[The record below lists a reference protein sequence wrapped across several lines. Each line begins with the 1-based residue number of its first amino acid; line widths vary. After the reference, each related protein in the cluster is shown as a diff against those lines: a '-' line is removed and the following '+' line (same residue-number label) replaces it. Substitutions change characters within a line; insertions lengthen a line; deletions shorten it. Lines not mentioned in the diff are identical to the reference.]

1 MKNYFTL
8 LCLFLGTLYHYS
20 QCSFPSGATQNGA
33 TQSFC
38 VSAPPQSQNVAN
50 ATGNNFILLNV
61 VQGFTYEFSVGDAFP
76 SNSENLDVF
85 NMSNVNIG
93 FSSGTN
99 GAVITNW
106 VAPYSGQVKI
116 VLSYDAC
123 NFSSVSGRVISL
135 TLLSVG
141 NTLDNQ
147 NARGV
152 NVWMGHA
159 YDWIYVPPSPGEL
172 TYPPGGDIS
181 PVSPAISEPFVGG
194 NYLGYYNVGSETI
207 VENFGGATTCFPILS
222 GGSSL
227 ASVSTTSF
235 AMRYRMRSTRA
246 AGCYMATFRGD
257 EGIRLYVDN
266 QLVFSEW
273 KQQNSTQYTNVLI
286 YLDGDAE
293 LVLEYYENSG
303 QNILEFSLASFDTTT
318 NTISFV
324 GDTQVCNNVAPGFL
338 NGSNYTYVGTRTNP
352 TISYQWQVSSD
363 NITFTNI
370 IGATSQ
376 NYSPPGTTI
385 AGIRYFRRLVSPASN
400 IGACINPSNV
410 IALETI
416 ATPPLSTPVIISP
429 TNLNCDRFDA
439 NWNPVSGAITY
450 LLYVSTTSNFTAM
463 LPGYNGLD
471 VGNVTS
477 YTISGLDYSALYYY
491 RIQAVSSACSSRFS
505 STANFSYLNR
515 PMTPTMTSISCDSF
529 SINWLSQVRADS
541 YELDVS
547 TSSGFGTFLPGY
559 NGLNVGNVTSYLLTG
574 LPLDTPIYF
583 RIRAVNNICG
593 ESLSS
598 GVNSNTTVWNGSSW
612 SNGIPDFAK
621 FAFING
627 NYDMTLLPNI
637 NACTLQ
643 VNNGRTLTITAGK
656 YVNIQNRVIVQPLG
670 LLEVLNDG
678 SVVQVSDGISNSG
691 SITFERTTQLR
702 RSDYVYWSSPVIN
715 FPLYSVSPNT
725 PSNSIYNWKTTLLN
739 SNGGQGD
746 WQLVNENMIAG
757 KGYAIRGPNG
767 FSSGTPQSF
776 TATFTGIPNNG
787 IITFP
792 IERGS
797 NLGAGSSG
805 PNGVMR
811 TVYDDNWNLVGNP
824 YPSSINVLSFL
835 SNNPDLDGN
844 VRIWSS
850 TTLPSNLVSD
860 PFYNDFLYNY
870 SPNDYIVHNGTATTS
885 GPGTFNGNI
894 ASGQSFMVMMNEGAT
909 AATSSVVF
917 NNSMRSSSYDNSEF
931 YRNAQ
936 PVNAKHRIWLDLI
949 ANVPNGVVSRTVV
962 GYVEGATDAKDRMFD
977 AVTSYKMS
985 QNFYSILNNEI
996 LCIQGRSLPFED
1008 SDMISLGFK
1017 ASRRGSYSIAI
1028 AAVDGIFENEQSVYL
1043 EDTLTNTIHN
1053 LSQAPYT
1060 FQSEIGI
1067 FNNRFVLR
1075 YKDTTLSNP
1084 NFDLSSVL
1092 IYNESNEVIINSG
1105 IETIASYE
1113 IYDILGRVIKN
1124 GSNLS
1129 TNQVIS
1135 ELEVVNQPLIVKV
1148 KLTNNQIISKKI
1160 IH

>member
-8 LCLFLGTLYHYS
+8 MCLFLGALYSYS
-20 QCSFPSGATQNGA
+20 QCSFPAGATQNGA

-50 ATGNNFILLNV
+50 ARGNNFILLNV

-76 SNSENLDVF
+76 SNSENLDIF

-93 FSSGTN
+93 FSSGVN

-106 VAPYSGQVKI
+106 VAPYSGQIKI
-116 VLSYDAC
+116 VLSFDAC
-123 NFSSVSGRVISL
+123 NFSSVSGRTITL
-135 TLLSVG
+135 TLLGVG

-152 NVWMGHA
+152 NTWIGHA
-159 YDWIYVPPSPGEL
+159 YDWIYVPPSPGEFDL
-172 TYPPGGDIS
+172 PPGGATS
-181 PVSPAISEPFVGG
+181 PVSPVNSFPFNAE

-207 VENFGGATTCFPILS
+207 VENFGGNIACFPILS
-222 GGSSL
+222 GGSSI

-235 AMRYRMRSTRA
+235 AMRYKMRSTRP
-246 AGCYMATFRGD
+246 AGCYIATIKCNDGV
-257 EGIRLYVDN
+257 RLYVDN

-273 KQQNSTQYTNVLI
+273 KIQNTLYSNILI

-293 LVLEYYENSG
+293 LVLDYYENGS
-303 QNILEFSLASFDTTT
+303 QNFLEFNLTSFDNSA

-338 NGSNYTYVGTRTNP
+338 NGTSYTYRATATNP
-352 TISYQWQVSSD
+352 TIHYQWQVSSD
-363 NITFTNI
+363 NITFVDI
-370 IGATSQ
+370 AGANSQ
-376 NYSPPGTTI
+376 NYSPPGTTV
-385 AGIRYFRRLVSPASN
+385 AGIRYFRRLISPASN
-400 IGACINPSNV
+400 VGACFNPSNV

-416 ATPPLSTPVIISP
+416 ATPPLSTPVITSP
-429 TNLNCDRFDA
+429 SNINCDRFDA
-439 NWNPVSGAITY
+439 NWNPVSGAVSY
-450 LLYVSTTSNFTAM
+450 QLYVSTTSNFTTI
-463 LPGYNGLD
+463 LPGYDGLD

-477 YTISGLDYSALYYY
+477 YTISGLDYSTRYYY

-505 STANFSYLNR
+505 STVNFSYLYR
-515 PMTPTMTSISCDSF
+515 PSRPTISFISCDSF
-529 SINWLSQVRADS
+529 LLNWNSIPRADS

-559 NGLNVGNVTSYLLTG
+559 NGLNVGNVSSYLLMG
-574 LPLDTPIYF
+574 LPTDTPIYF
-583 RIRAVNNICG
+583 RIRAISNICG
-593 ESLSS
+593 TSLSS
-598 GVNSNTTVWNGSSW
+598 PSGSNMTVWNGSAW
-612 SNGIPDFAK
+612 SAGIPDFTK
-621 FAFING
+621 FVQING
-627 NYDMTLLPNI
+627 DYDMTTLPSFD
-637 NACTLQ
+637 ACTLQ

-656 YVNIQNRVIVQPLG
+656 YVNVQNKVIVQPLG

-678 SVVQVSDGISNSG
+678 SLIQITDGISNTG
-691 SITFERTTQLR
+691 NITFERTTQLR
-702 RSDYVYWSSPVIN
+702 LSDYVYWSSPVLD
-715 FPLYSVSPNT
+715 FPLFSVSPNT
-725 PSNSIYNWKTTLLN
+725 PSNSIYNWETTALN

-746 WQLVNENMIAG
+746 WQLINENMIPG
-757 KGYAIRGPNG
+757 KGYAVRGPNG
-767 FSSGTPQSF
+767 FTNGSPQNF
-776 TATFTGIPNNG
+776 TATFIGIPNNG
-787 IITFP
+787 VVTYP

-805 PNGVMR
+805 PNGVIR
-811 TVYDDNWNLVGNP
+811 TIYDDNWNLVGNP
-824 YPSSINVLSFL
+824 YPSSIDAMSFL

-844 VRIWSS
+844 VRIWTS
-850 TTLPSNLVSD
+850 TALPSNLVSD

-909 AATSSVVF
+909 PLSGFVTF

-936 PVNAKHRIWLDLI
+936 PVNDKNRIWLDLI
-949 ANVPNGVVSRTVV
+949 SNSPNGIVSRTVI
-962 GYVEGATDAKDRMFD
+962 GYVDGATDAKDRMYD

-985 QNFYSILNNEI
+985 QNFYSLLNDEI

-1008 SDMISLGFK
+1008 SDMVSLGFK

-1028 AAVDGIFENEQSVYL
+1028 AAVDGIFENGQSVYL
-1043 EDTLTNTIHN
+1043 EDTLTNIIHN
-1053 LSQAPYT
+1053 LSEAPYS
-1060 FQSEIGI
+1060 FHSETGI

-1092 IYNESNEVIINSG
+1092 IYSESNQIIINSG
-1105 IETIASYE
+1105 IESIISYE
-1113 IYDILGRVIKN
+1113 IYDVLGRILKSD
-1124 GSNLS
+1124 SNLVI
-1129 TNQVIS
+1129 NQIVC
-1135 ELEVVNQPLIVKV
+1135 ELEVSNQPLIVKV
-1148 KLTNNQIISKKI
+1148 KLANNQVITKKI

>member
-8 LCLFLGTLYHYS
+8 MCLFIGALYSYS
-20 QCSFPSGATQNGA
+20 QCSFPTGATQNGA

-76 SNSENLDVF
+76 SNSENLDIF

-93 FSSGTN
+93 FSSGAN

-106 VAPYSGQVKI
+106 VAPYSGQIKI
-116 VLSYDAC
+116 VLSFDAC
-123 NFSSVSGRVISL
+123 NFSSVSGRTITL
-135 TLLSVG
+135 TLLGVG

-152 NVWMGHA
+152 NTWIGHA

-172 TYPPGGDIS
+172 TVPPGGATS
-181 PVSPAISEPFVGG
+181 PVSPSNIFPFNPE

-207 VENFGGATTCFPILS
+207 TETFGGSNNCFPLLTDGLS
-222 GGSSL
+222 IT
-227 ASVSTTSF
+227 SVSTTFF
-235 AMRYRMRSTRA
+235 AMRYKMRSTKPT
-246 AGCYMATFRGD
+246 GCYIATLKGD
-257 EGIRLYVDN
+257 DGVRLYVDN
-266 QLVFSEW
+266 QLVFNEW
-273 KQQNSTQYTNVLI
+273 KQQNSLYTNVLI

-303 QNILEFSLASFDTTT
+303 SNTLEFSLTSFDNSA

-324 GDTQVCNNVAPGFL
+324 GDSQVCNNVAPGFL
-338 NGSNYTYVGTRTNP
+338 NGTSYTYRATATNP
-352 TISYQWQVSSD
+352 TIHYQWQVSSD
-363 NITFTNI
+363 NITFVDI
-370 IGATSQ
+370 AGANSQ
-376 NYSPPGTTI
+376 NYSPPGTTV
-385 AGIRYFRRLVSPASN
+385 AGIRYFRRLVSPSSN
-400 IGACINPSNV
+400 IGACFNPSNV

-416 ATPPLSTPVIISP
+416 ATPPLSTPVITSP
-429 TNLNCDRFDA
+429 SNLNCDRFDA
-439 NWNPVSGAITY
+439 NWNPVSGAVSY
-450 LLYVSTTSNFTAM
+450 LLYVSTTSNFTTI
-463 LPGYNGLD
+463 LPGYDGLD

-477 YTISGLDYSALYYY
+477 YTISGLDYSTRYYY

-515 PMTPTMTSISCDSF
+515 PAAPSITTISCDSF
-529 SINWLSQVRADS
+529 SINWSAQVRADS

-559 NGLNVGNVTSYLLTG
+559 NSLNVGNVTNYLLTG
-574 LPLDTPIYF
+574 LPIDAPIYV
-583 RIRAVNNICG
+583 RIRSVNNICG
-593 ESLSS
+593 ASLNS
-598 GVNSNTTVWNGSSW
+598 GVNSNSTVWNGAVW
-612 SNGIPDFAK
+612 SNGFPDNTK
-621 FAFING
+621 FVFING
-627 NYDMTLLPNI
+627 DYDMTTLPSFD
-637 NACTLQ
+637 ACTLQ

-656 YVNIQNRVIVQPLG
+656 YVNVQNKVIVQPLG

-678 SVVQVSDGISNSG
+678 SLIQITDGISNTG
-691 SITFERTTQLR
+691 NITFERTTQLR
-702 RSDYVYWSSPVIN
+702 LSDYVYWSSPVLD
-715 FPLYSVSPNT
+715 FPLFSVSPNT
-725 PSNSIYNWKTTLLN
+725 PSNSIYNWKTTALN

-746 WQLVNENMIAG
+746 WQLINENMIPG
-757 KGYAIRGPNG
+757 KGYAVRGPNG
-767 FSSGTPQSF
+767 FTNGSPQNF
-776 TATFTGIPNNG
+776 TATFIGIPNNG
-787 IITFP
+787 VVAYP

-811 TVYDDNWNLVGNP
+811 TIYDDNWNLVGNP
-824 YPSSINVLSFL
+824 YPSSIDAMSFL

-844 VRIWSS
+844 VRIWTS
-850 TTLPSNLVSD
+850 TALPSNLVSD

-909 AATSSVVF
+909 PLSGFVTF

-936 PVNAKHRIWLDLI
+936 PVNDKNRIWLDLI
-949 ANVPNGVVSRTVV
+949 SNSPNGIVSRTVI
-962 GYVEGATDAKDRMFD
+962 GYVDGAMDAKDRMYD

-985 QNFYSILNNEI
+985 QNFYSLLNDEI

-1008 SDMISLGFK
+1008 SDMVSLGFK

-1028 AAVDGIFENEQSVYL
+1028 AAVDGIFENGQSVYL
-1043 EDTLTNTIHN
+1043 EDTLTNIIHN
-1053 LSQAPYT
+1053 LSESPYS
-1060 FQSEIGI
+1060 FHSETGI

-1092 IYNESNEVIINSG
+1092 IYSESNQIIINSG
-1105 IETIASYE
+1105 IESIISYE
-1113 IYDILGRVIKN
+1113 IYDVLGRILKSD
-1124 GSNLS
+1124 SNLVI
-1129 TNQVIS
+1129 NQIVS
-1135 ELEVVNQPLIVKV
+1135 ELEVSNQPLIVKV
-1148 KLTNNQIISKKI
+1148 KLDNNQVITKKI